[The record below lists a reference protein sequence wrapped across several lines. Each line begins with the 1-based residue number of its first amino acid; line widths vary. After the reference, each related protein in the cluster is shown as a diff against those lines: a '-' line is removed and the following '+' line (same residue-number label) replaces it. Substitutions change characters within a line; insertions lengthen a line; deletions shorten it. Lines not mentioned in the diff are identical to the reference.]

1 MHCRKRSN
9 VQLFYISNVRSW
21 NAHFDWI
28 SSSIF
33 GKPRGQTPSMS
44 SWRFDLNGDP
54 SRDCQVGEGVLG
66 SRSSSRAAYD
76 GERAG
81 KPRPLRIYHE
91 QVKGSLP
98 QKVTRGTWEWRELRG
113 KWEKKKNPEFGRERN
128 ILGICQKSR
137 DRHETRGAWKER
149 RGRRPREVNSL
160 LLKSTNHCRSLLE
173 ELAVLR
179 LFWEDLDSIHSV
191 AAGWQPR
198 AFYSTHPNAPSWV
211 FPNVS
216 CTWTKLAVIDTFRES
231 AL

>member
-113 KWEKKKNPEFGRERN
+113 KWEKKEESRVWKREEYF
-128 ILGICQKSR
+128 
-137 DRHETRGAWKER
+137 RHMSKEQRPAWDK
-149 RGRRPREVNSL
+149 GGLKREEGPPAKGSQL
-160 LLKSTNHCRSLLE
+160 T
-173 ELAVLR
+173 
-179 LFWEDLDSIHSV
+179 
-191 AAGWQPR
+191 
-198 AFYSTHPNAPSWV
+198 
-211 FPNVS
+211 
-216 CTWTKLAVIDTFRES
+216 S
-231 AL
+231 A

>member
-1 MHCRKRSN
+1 MVTRAETVKLGRESLDPAAHHALLMMGNVQGSHAHWGFITNKWKVRCLKRSREGPEN
-9 VQLFYISNVRSW
+9 EE
-21 NAHFDWI
+21 
-28 SSSIF
+28 SSGEN
-33 GKPRGQTPSMS
+33 GK
-44 SWRFDLNGDP
+44 
-54 SRDCQVGEGVLG
+54 
-66 SRSSSRAAYD
+66 
-76 GERAG
+76 
-81 KPRPLRIYHE
+81 
-91 QVKGSLP
+91 
-98 QKVTRGTWEWRELRG
+98 
-113 KWEKKKNPEFGRERN
+113 KKKNPEFGRERN

-137 DRHETRGAWKER
+137 DRHETRGAWKEK